1 MSPRA
6 PLLLRPDRMLDGT
19 GAQLPPGSALVIV
32 GDRIA
37 ALLGPGATGPEGC
50 EPVDLPPGCTLL
62 PGLIDLH
69 DYLSVDPDLPYPMAQ
84 MFGADLVA
92 RREIA
97 RRHMWRDLLS
107 GVTTQ
112 RVMGEGDGLDLAL
125 AADVA
130 AGILPGPSLVCTGA
144 PIAPSGSHQQR
155 PSGGIDSEAAI
166 AAEID
171 AAAARGQG
179 WIKLVATGGVNG
191 GGLGPTDSG
200 YPAVLLRS
208 SIARAHAAGLR
219 IAIAAQGGRAVIDA
233 ADAGADSI
241 EHGALLDAACVAAL
255 AANGTAW
262 VLTPGRFLRPD
273 GIPRAAARDA
283 GVAARLAPVRPAMA
297 ASVPLAVERGVR
309 LGLGADNMHGRFA
322 DDVAQLIAL
331 GAPGEIAIAAATGT
345 AAAILGL
352 SDRGGL
358 AAGQRADL
366 LVVDGDPLAAAD
378 ALQRVRAVFTA
389 GRAYG
394 LGAAA
399 WQGRSAGRRMMAW

>member
-1 MSPRA
+1 MPPTVS
-6 PLLLRPDRMLDGT
+6 LLLRPDRMLDGT
-19 GAQLPPGSALVIV
+19 GAELPAGTALVIT
-32 GDRIA
+32 GDRITA
-37 ALLGPGATGPEGC
+37 MVPPGAPEPEGAKI
-50 EPVDLPPGCTLL
+50 VDLPPGCTLL

-69 DYLSVDPDLPYPMAQ
+69 DYLSVDPDRPHPMAQ
-84 MFGADLVA
+84 MFGADFAA
-92 RREIA
+92 RRAVA

-130 AGILPGPSLVCTGA
+130 ACVLPGPSLVCTGA

-155 PSGGIDSEAAI
+155 PTGGIDTEAALS
-166 AAEID
+166 AEIE

-191 GGLGPTDSG
+191 SGLGPTEPG
-200 YPAVLLRS
+200 YSAALLRHA
-208 SIARAHAAGLR
+208 IARAHACGLR
-219 IAIAAQGGRAVIDA
+219 VAVAAQGGPAVIDA
-233 ADAGADSI
+233 AEAGAESI

-273 GIPRAAARDA
+273 GIPRAAASDA

-297 ASVPLAVERGVR
+297 AAVPMAVERGVR

-331 GAPGEIAIAAATGT
+331 GAPGEVAIAAATGT
-345 AAAILGL
+345 AASILGL
-352 SDRGGL
+352 SDRGSL
-358 AAGQRADL
+358 APGRRADL
-366 LVVDGDPLAAAD
+366 MVVDGDPLAAAD

-389 GRAYG
+389 GRAYV
-394 LGAAA
+394 LGQAA
-399 WQGRSAGRRMMAW
+399 

>member
-1 MSPRA
+1 MPPTVS
-6 PLLLRPDRMLDGT
+6 LLLRPDRMLDGT
-19 GAQLPPGSALVIV
+19 GAELPAGTALVIT
-32 GDRIA
+32 GDRITA
-37 ALLGPGATGPEGC
+37 MVPPGAPEPEGAKI
-50 EPVDLPPGCTLL
+50 VDLPPGCTLL

-69 DYLSVDPDLPYPMAQ
+69 DYLSVDPDRPHPMAQ
-84 MFGADLVA
+84 MFGADLAA
-92 RREIA
+92 RRAVA

-130 AGILPGPSLVCTGA
+130 ACVLPGPSLVCSGA

-155 PSGGIDSEAAI
+155 PTGGIDTEAALS
-166 AAEID
+166 AEIE

-191 GGLGPTDSG
+191 SGLGPTERG
-200 YPAVLLRS
+200 YSAALLRHA
-208 SIARAHAAGLR
+208 IARAHALGLR
-219 IAIAAQGGRAVIDA
+219 VAVAAQGGPAVIDA
-233 ADAGADSI
+233 AEAGAVSI

-273 GIPRAAARDA
+273 GIPRAAARDP
-283 GVAARLAPVRPAMA
+283 GVAARLAPVQPAMA
-297 ASVPLAVERGVR
+297 AAVPLAVKLGVR

-322 DDVAQLIAL
+322 DDVAQFMGL
-331 GAPGEIAIAAATGT
+331 GAPREVAIAAATGT
-345 AAAILGL
+345 AASILGL
-352 SDRGGL
+352 SDRGSL
-358 AAGQRADL
+358 APGRRADL
-366 LVVDGDPLAAAD
+366 MVVDGDPLAAAD

-389 GRAYG
+389 GRAYV
-394 LGAAA
+394 LGQAA
-399 WQGRSAGRRMMAW
+399 